1 MGSEN
6 PSASSTPPTCPPRLT
21 ALKKSSGHYSADR
34 AAIGART
41 VKSGQSRW
49 FIGYKKHTLRLW
61 LPQRTDAVLLI
72 PLMSWVAPAN
82 RGDVLFLEPSLSYC
96 WKRLDF
102 VPDFVVADMAYIHL
116 AVQRRIREQWHVGV
130 VTKLRPDFDLP
141 KSIEAGVLMRC
152 SQGQPLQ
159 WLGFNETE
167 QLHWFGVR
175 PPSQCLWCW
184 EQSQCPREFSF
195 APADHEIVFGTVP
208 LNSAVAQK
216 LLRQARSWI
225 EATQAYDKNRLG
237 LNALFLNSLR
247 FAWIMSLLADTVSLL
262 RACALLRHAPNRQ
275 LLTALEPAQTN
286 LDLDIDEP
294 EI

>member
-1 MGSEN
+1 
-6 PSASSTPPTCPPRLT
+6 
-21 ALKKSSGHYSADR
+21 
-34 AAIGART
+34 
-41 VKSGQSRW
+41 
-49 FIGYKKHTLRLW
+49 
-61 LPQRTDAVLLI
+61 
-72 PLMSWVAPAN
+72 
-82 RGDVLFLEPSLSYC
+82 VLFLEPSLSYC

-116 AVQRRIREQWHVGV
+116 AVQRRIRERWHVGV

-159 WLGFNETE
+159 WMGFNETE

-184 EQSQCPREFSF
+184 EQSQRPREFSF

-237 LNALFLNSLR
+237 LNALYLNSLR

-262 RACALLRHAPNRQ
+262 RACALLRHPPNRR
-275 LLTALEPAQTN
+275 LLTALEPAQIN

-294 EI
+294 EIRNS